1 MSHAIDWSEIAGEMK
16 GQARRQ
22 APRLLALGI
31 ATGLELAMRRR
42 LRRQAPKL
50 LALAIGTGAEMIRQR
65 RSPARG
71 GAIRKSRAGW
81 KLLAVTGLA
90 AVAVLALNRR

>member
-1 MSHAIDWSEIAGEMK
+1 MHAIKWSDVAGQLK
-16 GQARRQ
+16 GEVRRQ
-22 APRLLALGI
+22 GPKLLALGI

-65 RSPARG
+65 QSSRPTSGRRARSA
-71 GAIRKSRAGW
+71 W
-81 KLLAVTGLA
+81 KLLLVTGLA
-90 AVAVLALNRR
+90 ATAVLMLNRR

>member
-1 MSHAIDWSEIAGEMK
+1 MRSAQWSDVADEVR

-22 APRLLALGI
+22 APKLIALAI

-50 LALAIGTGAEMIRQR
+50 LALAIGTGAEMLRQR
-65 RSPARG
+65 RAPSAASGR
-71 GAIRKSRAGW
+71 RVRSGW
-81 KLLAVTGLA
+81 KLLLVTGLA
-90 AVAVLALNRR
+90 ATAVLALNRR

>member
-1 MSHAIDWSEIAGEMK
+1 MAQAIDWSEVATEMK
-16 GQARRQ
+16 GQARRN
-22 APRLLALGI
+22 APKLLALGI

-65 RSPARG
+65 RSPVRG

-81 KLLAVTGLA
+81 KLLVVTGLA